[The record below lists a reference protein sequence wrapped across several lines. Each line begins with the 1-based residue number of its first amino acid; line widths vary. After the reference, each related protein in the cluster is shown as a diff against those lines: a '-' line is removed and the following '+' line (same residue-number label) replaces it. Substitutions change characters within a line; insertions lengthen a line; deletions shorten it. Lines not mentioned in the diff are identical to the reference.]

1 MILSFCRNGVF
12 FMKKALL
19 RCKTCGA
26 EYGAERAP
34 FRCACGEP
42 LDLAWD
48 GAGID
53 TNERC
58 QSRRYA
64 AFYPFAADEWRSLG
78 EGGTPLVKLEALA
91 QELGL
96 AELAVK
102 NESAN
107 PTWSF
112 KDRGTAACVAH
123 ARALSYAKVGTVS
136 SGNMAA
142 SVAAYAAAAGMEAFI
157 LVKGNVAD
165 EKLAPIAIY
174 GPRLLRVAGPYDAL
188 YRESLRLGAERG
200 IYFMNSDVPFR
211 VAGSRTIAYEIAEER
226 GFRVP
231 DWVIVPV
238 SAGGNL
244 RGIINGFEDLRRAGL
259 TDRLPRFIC
268 AQTARV
274 APVAAAFAAG
284 AARISRFPDNET
296 IAHAIDNPFPPSGN
310 RVLAELRRLGGAAMT
325 ADEGEIVRA
334 QADLARCGLFGQPA
348 SCVPLAVL
356 RRARAAGIVAEGESA
371 VLVMTGSGLKYTA
384 AFAAHRLEW
393 RDCDLAALPEY
404 LR

>member
-1 MILSFCRNGVF
+1 
-12 FMKKALL
+12 MKKALL
-19 RCKTCGA
+19 RCKICGA
-26 EYGAERAP
+26 EYGANQAP

-42 LDLAWD
+42 LDLTWHEY
-48 GAGID
+48 GID
-53 TNERC
+53 KNEKC

-64 AFYPFAADEWRSLG
+64 AFYPFAADEWCSLG
-78 EGGTPLVKLEALA
+78 EGGTPLVTLELFAK
-91 QELGL
+91 ELGL
-96 AELAVK
+96 AEVAVK

-112 KDRGTAACVAH
+112 KDRGTAACIAH
-123 ARALSYAKVGTVS
+123 ARAMGYEKVGTVS
-136 SGNMAA
+136 SGNMAT
-142 SVAAYAAAAGMEAFI
+142 SVAAYAAAAGMKAFI

-174 GPRLLRVAGPYDAL
+174 GPRLLRVAGPYDKL
-188 YRESLRLGAERG
+188 YSESLRLGAERG

-211 VAGSRTIAYEIAEER
+211 VAGSRTIAYEIAEDR

-231 DWVIVPV
+231 DWVIVPT

-244 RGIINGFEDLRRAGL
+244 RGIINGFEDLLRAGM
-259 TDRLPRFIC
+259 TDCLPGFIC
-268 AQTARV
+268 AQAANI
-274 APVAAAFAAG
+274 APIATAFAAG
-284 AARISRFPDNET
+284 ASQISRLPDNET

-310 RVLAELRRLGGAAMT
+310 RILAELHRLGGVAST
-325 ADEGEIVRA
+325 ANEDEILRA

-356 RRARAAGIVAEGESA
+356 RRARAAGIVREGESV

-384 AFAAHRLEW
+384 AFRSHRLEW
-393 RDCDLAALPEY
+393 HDCDLAALSEY